1 VSGPVGA
8 ENAIRP
14 RLPGRSATGGGRR
27 QDGAHGARIPH
38 RPVYAVPWL
47 AEHLARL
54 GVDRSCECPVAAG
67 AYPRL
72 VEVETGPHLPREA
85 ALVSADGVAKVWRHV
100 DRLSLV

>member
-1 VSGPVGA
+1 
-8 ENAIRP
+8 
-14 RLPGRSATGGGRR
+14 
-27 QDGAHGARIPH
+27 
-38 RPVYAVPWL
+38 
-47 AEHLARL
+47 
-54 GVDRSCECPVAAG
+54 VAAG